1 MTVVLV
7 VVIVVVLLLLISP
20 IVSYNRFVR
29 QRNLVA
35 ESWRQIDV
43 ELQRRHDLIPNLVQ
57 TVQAYA
63 THERQVFDD
72 LTRARAA
79 AMQTRSSAE
88 NDRAQRATAENA
100 LSRAVVGVVAVAEG
114 YPQLKA
120 SQNFLAL
127 QHELVDAEDRIAAG
141 RRFYNGN
148 VRALN
153 TRVQGFPSNLVAG
166 MFHFAAAD
174 YFELDDPG
182 ARQAVTLDLG
192 GGGRQ

>member
-1 MTVVLV
+1 MTVALIIVL
-7 VVIVVVLLLLISP
+7 VVVLLLLISP

-43 ELQRRHDLIPNLVQ
+43 ELQRRHDLIPNLVE
-57 TVQAYA
+57 TVKAYA
-63 THERQVFDD
+63 AHERRVFDEV
-72 LTRARAA
+72 TNARTA
-79 AMQTRSSAE
+79 AMQVRSTAQ
-88 NDRAQRATAENA
+88 NDRGQRAGAENA
-100 LSRAVVGVVAVAEG
+100 LSRALVDVVAVAEN

-120 SQNFLAL
+120 DANFLAL
-127 QHELVDAEDRIAAG
+127 QHELVDTEDRIAAG

-153 TRVQGFPSNLVAG
+153 TRVQAFPSNLVANIW
-166 MFHFAAAD
+166 HFTAAD

-182 ARQAVTLDLG
+182 ARQAVTVDLG
-192 GGGRQ
+192 EGAP

>member
-1 MTVVLV
+1 MTVVLIIV
-7 VVIVVVLLLLISP
+7 LVVVLLLLIAP

-43 ELQRRHDLIPNLVQ
+43 ELQRRHDLIPNLVE
-57 TVQAYA
+57 TVKGYA
-63 THERQVFDD
+63 AHERQVFDEI
-72 LTRARAA
+72 TEARAA
-79 AMQTRSSAE
+79 AMQARSSAG
-88 NDRAQRATAENA
+88 NDRGQRATAENA

-120 SQNFLAL
+120 NANFLAL
-127 QHELVDAEDRIAAG
+127 QHELVETEDRIAAG

-153 TRVQGFPSNLVAG
+153 TRVQAFPSNLVAG
-166 MFHFAAAD
+166 LFHIAAAD

-182 ARQAVTLDLG
+182 ARQAVNVDLG
-192 GGGRQ
+192 EGAR